1 MTHDEAHRIAATL
14 AALPPGAGALV
25 YDAQS
30 GDATVALARAA
41 GARAIVAPWCGFV
54 AARRAALAA
63 VTTPWTFMLD
73 ADEALDPALAA
84 ALGAVEPPPEV
95 DGFTVRRTT
104 YFCGRAMR
112 HGAWGADAP
121 LRLFRTTRATLGAVP
136 AAGGEAELHERWSV
150 PGRIDMLSGILH
162 HFSYPTLAAYRQKF
176 ARYTAL
182 EAAGLTTNG
191 AKVLRAFLIATLR
204 TPWLLFARGGW
215 RDGWRGTY
223 VALAS
228 AAYPL
233 AVACKAWRWRR

>member
-1 MTHDEAHRIAATL
+1 VSRAFDSVPPATRL
-14 AALPPGAGALV
+14 LV
-25 YDAQS
+25 VDAES
-30 GDATVALARAA
+30 RDGTAALARAR
-41 GARAIVAPWCGFV
+41 GADVIVRPWAGFV
-54 AARRAALAA
+54 ATRRFALER
-63 VTTPWTFMLD
+63 VVTPWTFMLD

-121 LRLFRTTRATLGAVP
+121 LRLFRTKRATLGAVP

-150 PGRIDMLSGILH
+150 PGRIDMLPGILH

>member
-1 MTHDEAHRIAATL
+1 MSRAFDSVPPATRL
-14 AALPPGAGALV
+14 LV
-25 YDAQS
+25 VDAES
-30 GDATVALARAA
+30 RDGTAALARAR
-41 GARAIVAPWCGFV
+41 GADVIVRPWAGFV
-54 AARRAALAA
+54 ATRRFALER
-63 VTTPWTFMLD
+63 VVTPWTFMLD
-73 ADEALDPALAA
+73 ADEALDPPLAA

-150 PGRIDMLSGILH
+150 PGRIDMLPGTLH